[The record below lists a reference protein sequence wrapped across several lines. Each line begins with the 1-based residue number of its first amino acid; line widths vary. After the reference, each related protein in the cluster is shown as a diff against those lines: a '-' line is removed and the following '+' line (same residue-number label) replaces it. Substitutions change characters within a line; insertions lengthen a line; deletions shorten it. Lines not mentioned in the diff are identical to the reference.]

1 MSPSVPCTMTTHM
14 LCSILSDSSTLNS
27 KNHGKL
33 NKFKQPVTLQNYCMT
48 MKNKLKAT
56 LTVAAMLLL
65 DSFQF
70 VIAAPAPQNLTELKQ
85 MQQQI
90 QAVVEM
96 NQKAT
101 VALNSREN
109 GAWGSGVIVSA
120 DGLILSAA
128 HVVQGAEY
136 MIVIFPDG
144 SQTKAKVLGANRSKD
159 TAMLQ
164 IVREGKYP
172 YAEIGDSDDLEVGD
186 LLVAMGHAGGY
197 DPIRKP
203 PVRFGRVISIN
214 ITDFFTSDCTLI
226 GGDSGGPIFNIEGD
240 LVGIN
245 SSIGFDLKAN
255 NHAGVSGIKADWEKL
270 AASETWGSLSAN
282 PFANNDSP
290 VLGVVIAGSNGQGVV
305 LKSVVPSSPA
315 EAAGI
320 QAGDVVR
327 SVAGIRVRDGGQLLV
342 EINRFRPG
350 QELELELVR
359 GRKVFDVTVM
369 LSRREDLYKQ

>member
-1 MSPSVPCTMTTHM
+1 MMKYMYRTLLTIIT
-14 LCSILSDSSTLNS
+14 ILGLNS
-27 KNHGKL
+27 
-33 NKFKQPVTLQNYCMT
+33 LQ
-48 MKNKLKAT
+48 L
-56 LTVAAMLLL
+56 
-65 DSFQF
+65 
-70 VIAAPAPQNLTELKQ
+70 VIAAPAPQNLDELKQ
-85 MQQQI
+85 LQQQV
-90 QAVVEM
+90 QTVVEM

-101 VALNSREN
+101 VALNSSEN

-136 MIVIFPDG
+136 MTVIFPDG
-144 SQTKAKVLGANRSKD
+144 SETKAKVLGANRSKD

-164 IVREGKYP
+164 IVREGEYP
-172 YAEIGDSDDLEVGD
+172 FSEIGNSDTLEVGD

-197 DPIRKP
+197 DPLRKP

-226 GGDSGGPIFNIEGD
+226 GGDSGGPIFDINGK

-255 NHAGVSGIKADWEKL
+255 NHAGVSGIQADWKKL

-290 VLGVVIAGSNGQGVV
+290 VLGVVIAGSDGQGVV
-305 LKSVVPSSPA
+305 LKSVVPGSPA
-315 EAAGI
+315 ETAGI

-359 GRKVFDVTVM
+359 GRQVFELSVM
-369 LSRREDLYKQ
+369 LSRRGDLYKQ